1 MTTSVRKWLIT
12 PSQCL
17 TDNKEEKK
25 KTLTEAQ
32 IRRCERPAAAV
43 SLKKDVEVA

>member
-17 TDNKEEKK
+17 TDNKEEK